1 MTPEA
6 EDDKTAWIK
15 AEQAKVLSGEAKA
28 SGPNLTK
35 WVGIGCGIPLALI
48 LIVTL
53 IGVMA
58 PKGDSTTSGANKYTQ
73 TWAKSYSET
82 TCEDWNDRMTIAQQ
96 FAGAADILT
105 SARNKIGGATG
116 LPPDSLITEFQDGV
130 TNVCVIPS
138 MTLTDATYGLYTTEP
153 RFQP

>member
-1 MTPEA
+1 MTSEA
-6 EDDKTAWIK
+6 EDDKAAWIK

-28 SGPNLTK
+28 SGTNLMK

-48 LIVTL
+48 LIVVV
-53 IGVMA
+53 IGVLM
-58 PKGDSTTSGANKYTQ
+58 PKGDSTSSGANKYTQ

-82 TCEDWNDRMTIAQQ
+82 TCEDWNDSMSNAQQ
-96 FAGAADILT
+96 FAAAADILT
-105 SARNKIGGATG
+105 SARDKIDGATG

-138 MTLTDATYGLYTTEP
+138 MTLTDATYGLYTTET